1 MTNFDRRPRGRN
13 NSRRSSR
20 RNYGARNTQV
30 IKLNDSGRSFNSL
43 RNKFNGNATK
53 LFDKYKKLASEAL
66 SIGDKILAES
76 YFQHADHFT
85 RILNEREIQR
95 KMSFKNKDLDETT
108 DKNENRENKKPVKVA
123 SLSGFLEKLVK
134 PSIAKENIFFSEY
147 FVAPANRGSLTY
159 LTLI

>member
-13 NSRRSSR
+13 NSRRNSR

-76 YFQHADHFT
+76 YFPHADHFARMLPNHVEDNVQQSET
-85 RILNEREIQR
+85 KEIDDVDNQNSEEGTSSGQSR
-95 KMSFKNKDLDETT
+95 DNKQDSEDENTVVA
-108 DKNENRENKKPVKVA
+108 KGSIEN
-123 SLSGFLEKLVK
+123 
-134 PSIAKENIFFSEY
+134 
-147 FVAPANRGSLTY
+147 
-159 LTLI
+159 